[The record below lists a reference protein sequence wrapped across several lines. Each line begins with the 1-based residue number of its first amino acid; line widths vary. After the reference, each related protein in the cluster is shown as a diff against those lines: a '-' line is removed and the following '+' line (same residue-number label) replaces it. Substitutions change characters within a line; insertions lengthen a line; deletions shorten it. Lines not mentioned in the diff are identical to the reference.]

1 MPHWPSRLATFPLP
15 AHRTRRAAFRHRALQ
30 WDHAARTRVDPA
42 PTGMARPFFSVR
54 VAGVARPRPLPAGR
68 RTWRQACS
76 RPAACACRP
85 GLRSFLHS
93 LPFAFACGGSSSL
106 EHNAGVLGTATPGV
120 LRAFPHLSSPEAPS
134 LRGHYP
140 ASAVV
145 RAFPPPCPARP
156 APRGAPVA
164 ACCITS
170 RASRVAA
177 SFLFHACQRHYPG
190 GCWSVPVTLSSR
202 PAAGLPPN
210 YERVGSR
217 VNCFEACS
225 AFTRVLARMVAEP
238 PKAAL

>member
-1 MPHWPSRLATFPLP
+1 
-15 AHRTRRAAFRHRALQ
+15 
-30 WDHAARTRVDPA
+30 
-42 PTGMARPFFSVR
+42 MARPFFSVR

-68 RTWRQACS
+68 RTRRQACS
-76 RPAACACRP
+76 RPAASACRP

-93 LPFAFACGGSSSL
+93 LPFAFACAGSSSL

-120 LRAFPHLSSPEAPS
+120 LRAFPHLSSPEVPS
-134 LRGHYP
+134 LRQRYP
-140 ASAVV
+140 ASPVV
-145 RAFPPPCPARP
+145 RTSPPPCPARP
-156 APRGAPVA
+156 VPGGIPVWRVHA
-164 ACCITS
+164 TG

-190 GCWSVPVTLSSR
+190 GCRSVPVTLSFR

-217 VNCFEACS
+217 VKCFEACS